1 MQGYDLEAELPKP
14 LFLNEKAD
22 PSVNL
27 MGN

>member
-1 MQGYDLEAELPKP
+1 MQGYDLEAELLKP